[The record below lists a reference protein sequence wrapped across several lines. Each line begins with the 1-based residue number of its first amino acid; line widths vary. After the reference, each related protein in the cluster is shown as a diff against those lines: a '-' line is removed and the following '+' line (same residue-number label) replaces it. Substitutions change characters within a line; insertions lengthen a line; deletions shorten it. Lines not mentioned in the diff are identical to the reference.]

1 MIFKNLA
8 HEIRNFISSKDTNE
22 EGTMHSK
29 SDYIEIITYHNANE
43 MIQELFESLLPRYQM
58 GLETTMRDSNF
69 IFDCVNL
76 MYQKFQNKF

>member
-22 EGTMHSK
+22 KRTMHSK
-29 SDYIEIITYHNANE
+29 SDYIEIITYHDANE
-43 MIQELFESLLPRYQM
+43 MIQEVFESLLPRYQM

-69 IFDCVNL
+69 IFDCVNVS
-76 MYQKFQNKF
+76 KISK